1 MRDFFGELYELGI
14 NPSIEQGTDAWLQ
27 MRLGVAT
34 GSEADALLSDPAKDK
49 YKTYL
54 LQKAAEICTAD
65 IGEQIFSKPIQW
77 GNDHEP
83 EARSIYE
90 FEKLKHV
97 QEVVFIYKDNN
108 RRFGCSPDG
117 LVLEAEHGVE
127 FKCPYTTKVHL
138 DFILN
143 GKIKPEYIKQCQYNM
158 WITGLKKWDFASYD
172 PRMQTNKLHSVT
184 LERDEK
190 MMDKLDEA
198 AERFSRDLDV
208 MLAKLDT
215 AFGAQWGELYVDDT
229 VNITF
234 KPATKK
240 VEKPKVIEI
249 DNKPFSL
256 DLPF

>member
-1 MRDFFGELYELGI
+1 MRDFVAELNKLGFD
-14 NPSIEQGTDAWLQ
+14 PSIKQGTDDWLQ
-27 MRLGVAT
+27 MRLGVVTASQADSFLA
-34 GSEADALLSDPAKDK
+34 GSTTAKFQS
-49 YKTYL
+49 YL
-54 LQKAAEICTAD
+54 AEKAAEICTAQAAEK
-65 IGEQIFSKPIQW
+65 ISSKPIQW
-77 GNDHEP
+77 GIDLEP
-83 EARSIYE
+83 EAKAIYE
-90 FEKLKHV
+90 LKHLKFV
-97 QEVVFIYKDNN
+97 QEIPFIYKDSNK
-108 RRFGCSPDG
+108 RFGCSPDG
-117 LVLEAEHGVE
+117 LILEDGHGLE
-127 FKCPYTTKVHL
+127 IKCPYTSKVHVE
-138 DFILN
+138 FIVN
-143 GKIKPEYIKQCQYNM
+143 GTIKPEYIKQCQYNM

-190 MMDKLDEA
+190 MMDKFDEA
-198 AERFSRDLDV
+198 AERFSKELDV